1 MQCPGQDKAF
11 WKPED
16 IFEVKCPKCQVMV
29 EFWKDDVFRRC
40 KKCQHRFRNPK
51 LDLGCAEWCKFAKYC
66 LGQDVQSIPEDIE
79 CKVEQDKKPKEKE
92 SAEGGPDDGG
102 GEG

>member
-16 IFEVKCPKCQVMV
+16 IFEVKCPKCQAMV